1 MTLRIVRVGSWLY
14 GGSVDTPV
22 DIVGLDYDYWYALG
36 QADGALEPDEKPR
49 AMGQDGLLY
58 YVRFRHALDA
68 SEPTS
73 PDSSGFKSIA
83 EAMHCA
89 ESKVVGGVRWHDP
102 VAA

>member
-1 MTLRIVRVGSWLY
+1 MTLRIVRVGTWLY

-22 DIVGLDYDYWYALG
+22 DIVGLDYDYWYVLG
-36 QADGALEPDEKPR
+36 KADGALEPGEVPR
-49 AMGQDGLLY
+49 PLGKDGFLY
-58 YVRFRHALDA
+58 YVRFREALDT

-73 PDSSGFKSIA
+73 PDSSGYTSVA
-83 EAMHCA
+83 EAMRHA